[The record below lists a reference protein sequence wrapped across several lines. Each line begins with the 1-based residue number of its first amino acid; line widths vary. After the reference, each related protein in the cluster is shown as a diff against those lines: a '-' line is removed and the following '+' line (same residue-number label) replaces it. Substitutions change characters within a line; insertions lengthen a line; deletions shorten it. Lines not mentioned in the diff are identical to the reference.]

1 MAYVAIRIDEE
12 AARVLNQYAAE
23 HGMTKSQ
30 AILSAL
36 KGAAPTD
43 EADKLL
49 EKLDRQHDDPS
60 VGFTQEEKDLL
71 EGLGPTELPECCRHI
86 YDDPVDP
93 KPTCPHWEIA
103 FVNYYGNKI
112 RHYRNKLTGMSY
124 FDYKNKYTEM

>member
-1 MAYVAIRIDEE
+1 MYVSIRIDEG
-12 AARVLNQYAAE
+12 AADILNRKCSE
-23 HGMTKSQ
+23 LGLTKSQ
-30 AILSAL
+30 VVIRGCDAL
-36 KGAAPTD
+36 GKPD
-43 EADKLL
+43 DADALL
-49 EKLDRQHDDPS
+49 EQLDKQHDDPS

-71 EGLGPTELPECCRHI
+71 EGVGPTELPECCRHI

-124 FDYKNKYTEM
+124 FDYEKKYTEM